1 VEWCEKN
8 FIQYHSMN
16 RARQIRHQLEYL
28 IKRVN
33 MKIQSNP
40 TDSIGIRK
48 AFCAGFFFSYSEFI

>member
-1 VEWCEKN
+1 MKRD
-8 FIQYHSMN
+8 Q

-48 AFCAGFFFSYSEFI
+48 AFLCWIFFLIQRSYLKMEFIKL